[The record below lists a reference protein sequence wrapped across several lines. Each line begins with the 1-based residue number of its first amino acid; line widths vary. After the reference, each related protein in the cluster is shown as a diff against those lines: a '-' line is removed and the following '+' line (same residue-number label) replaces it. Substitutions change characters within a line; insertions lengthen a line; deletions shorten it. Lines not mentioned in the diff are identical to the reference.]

1 MKFNAPILRSA
12 LIVGLVGVSPLALT
26 ACDEKGPAE
35 KAGEAIDDAA
45 RDTKKALE
53 DATK

>member
-1 MKFNAPILRSA
+1 MKPNRNLLRTA
-12 LIVGLVGVSPLALT
+12 LIVGLVGVSPLALS

-35 KAGEAIDDAA
+35 KAGEAVDDAA
-45 RDTKKALE
+45 RDAKKALE